1 MTDIFKRLSESG
13 IDSKAEVS
21 LSEMST
27 FRIGGTADA
36 VAYPES
42 SEELIEAVRAA
53 KECGIS
59 FLVIGNGSNL
69 LFSDDGYDGL
79 VISTDRLRAFS
90 FEGEIVNCSAGVSL
104 PSLSKK
110 AAELGLS
117 GLEFACGIPGY
128 LGGAVC
134 MNAGAHGG
142 EMSDVVLSTRAYDSE
157 SDTVFDIVG
166 KDNLFSYRYS
176 VYIESPSLICLS
188 ADIALKRDSV
198 DAIKARMKEYIEK
211 RRSTQPIEM
220 ASAGSF
226 FKRPE
231 GHFAA
236 KLIDDCGLKGFRLG
250 NAAVSEKH
258 AGFIV
263 NLGGATAKEVL
274 ELAETVSDK
283 VFAETGIRLE
293 KEVKYLGR
301 I

>member
-1 MTDIFKRLSESG
+1 MTDIFRKLSERG
-13 IDSKAEVS
+13 IEARAGVF

-27 FRIGGTADA
+27 FRIGGRARA
-36 VAYPES
+36 VAYPDTADSLCES
-42 SEELIEAVRAA
+42 VRAA
-53 KECGIS
+53 KECGLS
-59 FLVIGNGSNL
+59 FLVIGNGSNT

-79 VISTDRLRAFS
+79 VISTDKLRAFS
-90 FEGEIVNCSAGVSL
+90 FEGERAFCSAGVSL
-104 PSLSKK
+104 PSFSKK

-117 GLEFACGIPGY
+117 GLEFACGIPAY
-128 LGGAVC
+128 LGGAIY

-142 EMSDVVLSTRAYDSE
+142 EMSDAVLKTRAYDAD
-157 SDTVFDIVG
+157 SDRVFDIVG
-166 KDNLFSYRYS
+166 KDNLFSYRHS
-176 VYIESPSLICLS
+176 VYSDSPSLICLS
-188 ADIALKRDSV
+188 AELGLMRDDSE
-198 DAIKARMKEYIEK
+198 AIKARMREYTEK
-211 RRSTQPIEM
+211 RRSAQPIEM

-236 KLIDDCGLKGFRLG
+236 KLIDDCGLKGFRVG

-274 ELAETVSDK
+274 MLADAVSDK

-293 KEVKYLGR
+293 REVKYLGR

>member
-1 MTDIFKRLSESG
+1 MTDIFKRLSERG
-13 IDSKAEVS
+13 IYCKSEVP
-21 LSEMST
+21 LAEMST
-27 FRIGGTADA
+27 FRIGGAADA

-42 SEELIEAVRAA
+42 PEELIWAVRAA
-53 KECGIS
+53 RECGTS
-59 FLVIGNGSNL
+59 FLVIGNGSNV
-69 LFSDDGYDGL
+69 LFSDDGYEGL
-79 VISTDRLRAFS
+79 VISTDRLRSLS
-90 FEGEIVNCSAGVSL
+90 FEDESVICCAGVSL

-134 MNAGAHGG
+134 MNAGAHGS

-157 SDTVFDIVG
+157 RDTVFDIPL
-166 KDNLFSYRYS
+166 KDNLFSYRHS
-176 VYIESPSLICLS
+176 VYSNSPSLICIS
-188 ADIALKRDSV
+188 AELRLKRDSV
-198 DAIKARMKEYIEK
+198 DAIKARMKEYTEK

-236 KLIDDCGLKGFRLG
+236 KLIDDCGLKGFQVGR
-250 NAAVSEKH
+250 AAVSEKH

-293 KEVKYLGR
+293 REVKYLGR

>member
-176 VYIESPSLICLS
+176 VYTESPSLICLS

-293 KEVKYLGR
+293 REVKYLGR